1 MESKVSNTVSGGN
14 QYAPVVQSGE
24 ITNLTFTVTPASP
37 MPAPAAPAA
46 PAPADPR
53 VQHNTASDDATIYA
67 VENGDL
73 HVHHHHG
80 GEDPAE

>member
-14 QYAPVVQSGE
+14 QYAAVVQSGE
-24 ITNLTFTVTPASP
+24 ITNLTFTV
-37 MPAPAAPAA
+37 APAPAA

-53 VQHNTASDDATIYA
+53 VQRNTASDDATIYA

>member
-24 ITNLTFTVTPASP
+24 ITNLTFTATPA
-37 MPAPAAPAA
+37 PAPAAPAN
-46 PAPADPR
+46 PQ
-53 VQHNTASDDATIYA
+53 VQHNTASDDGTIYA
-67 VENGDL
+67 VGNGDL

-80 GEDPAE
+80 GEDPAQ